1 MKLKINSI
9 ATYLPEKVLTNDE
22 LPKELETS
30 HEWIYTRTGIERR
43 HLVEDERTADIGL
56 KAAQKVIEAA
66 KINPEDID
74 AIIVSTTTHDQR
86 FPSCATK
93 IQGLLG
99 NTKAFAFDVSA
110 ACAGFVYGLSIADAL
125 AKNMKLK
132 NVLLIGSETL
142 TRHVD
147 WTDRSTCV
155 LFGDGAGALLLQMDD
170 TNDDC
175 GIIATKLYS
184 NGEPEKHDYILSRDP
199 AFDDS
204 KYLKMNGRPVFKY
217 AIECMAQSM
226 KEILSENNMT
236 IDDIDWIV
244 PHQANKRIIE
254 SMCKM
259 HDFPIE
265 KTVITTENHANTSS
279 ASIPL
284 AIRAAMDDGR
294 IKKGDTLLLSA
305 LGAGL
310 VWGSAIIKL

>member
-1 MKLKINSI
+1 MKLKISSI
-9 ATYLPEKVLTNDE
+9 ATYLPEKVLANDE
-22 LPKELETS
+22 LPKELNTS

-43 HLVEDERTADIGL
+43 HLVENERTADIGL
-56 KAAQKVIEAA
+56 KAAKKALESVDFR
-66 KINPEDID
+66 PEDLD

-86 FPSCATK
+86 FPSCAAK

-99 NTKAFAFDVSA
+99 NTRAFAFDVSA
-110 ACAGFVYGLSIADAL
+110 ACAGFVYGLSIADAM
-125 AKNMKLK
+125 AKNMNLK

-155 LFGDGAGALLLQMDD
+155 LFGDGAGALLLQMDK
-170 TNDDC
+170 NDDR

-184 NGEPEKHDYILSRDP
+184 NGDPEKHDYILSRDP
-199 AFDDS
+199 EIEGS

-226 KEILSENNMT
+226 KEILEENKMT
-236 IDDIDWIV
+236 LDDIDWIV
-244 PHQANKRIIE
+244 PHQANRRIIE

-259 HDFPIE
+259 HDLPLE
-265 KTVITTENHANTSS
+265 KTVITTEGHANTSS

-284 AIRAAMDDGR
+284 AIRAAIDDGR
-294 IKKGDTLLLSA
+294 IKEGQTLLLSA

-310 VWGSAIIKL
+310 VWGSAIVKL